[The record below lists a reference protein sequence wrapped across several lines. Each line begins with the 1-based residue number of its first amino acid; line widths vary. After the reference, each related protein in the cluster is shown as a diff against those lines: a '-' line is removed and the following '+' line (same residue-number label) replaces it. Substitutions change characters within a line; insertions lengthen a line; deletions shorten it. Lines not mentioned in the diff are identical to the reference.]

1 MQNLK
6 KYLTAGLQNTLLFKG
21 NSGTSHNGPWK
32 QVYTN
37 TLLDRW
43 HVSDFASVDYT
54 ISADF
59 DTENKEL
66 IKVAVTATKDRAS
79 IVVYA
84 RNNTLNDIVTVTA
97 TVNDSYV
104 DIILNP
110 IIVPEDEEQGIL
122 AADYTG
128 AKVIYTAHYYHT
140 QSPLV
145 V

>member
-1 MQNLK
+1 M
-6 KYLTAGLQNTLLFKG
+6 Y
-21 NSGTSHNGPWK
+21 PD
-32 QVYTN
+32 

-43 HVSDFASVDYT
+43 HVGDFASVDYT